1 MLCFIIHFTACLFF
15 SYIKCVF
22 CFYFQA
28 NPFNCMHR
36 LVFHLHISWGF
47 ICLPILWAISTI
59 SMKLESCGKLQI
71 YCISSLHY
79 CPEQLL
85 TRGCRD
91 VQIKPVGIT
100 PGVGEWQKNTNKP
113 VRHLQTQVSLF
124 RISILNS
131 FVVGWTQW
139 VDYDMI
145 AWWGIVTISRRS
157 PRKDNKQIFAHLCVW
172 WCCL

>member
-1 MLCFIIHFTACLFF
+1 MCVLFLFPSKSIQLYASACFSSA
-15 SYIKCVF
+15 
-22 CFYFQA
+22 YFIRNHWLA
-28 NPFNCMHR
+28 F
-36 LVFHLHISWGF
+36 
-47 ICLPILWAISTI
+47 LWAISTI
-59 SMKLESCGKLQI
+59 SMKVESCGKLQI

-91 VQIKPVGIT
+91 VQIKPVGIM
-100 PGVGEWQKNTNKP
+100 PGVGEWQKNANKP

-124 RISILNS
+124 RISILNP

-139 VDYDMI
+139 VNYDMI
-145 AWWGIVTISRRS
+145 AWWWIVTISRRS
-157 PRKDNKQIFAHLCVW
+157 PRRGNKQIFAHLCGCNIG

>member
-1 MLCFIIHFTACLFF
+1 MCVVFLFPSKSIQLYASPCFLPA
-15 SYIKCVF
+15 
-22 CFYFQA
+22 YFIR
-28 NPFNCMHR
+28 N
-36 LVFHLHISWGF
+36 HLLAF
-47 ICLPILWAISTI
+47 LWEISTI
-59 SMKLESCGKLQI
+59 SMKVESCGKLQI

-91 VQIKPVGIT
+91 VQIKPVGIM

-124 RISILNS
+124 SILNPL
-131 FVVGWTQW
+131 VVGWIQW

-145 AWWGIVTISRRS
+145 AWWWIVTISRRS
-157 PRKDNKQIFAHLCVW
+157 PRKGNKQIFAHLCVCNIG